1 MNDKLVKIHNYLK
14 EEEDNE
20 FENFYNRINLYYSNI
35 VAEMKLVCV
44 ENLKVYQIKEIE
56 TDNKLKV

>member
-1 MNDKLVKIHNYLK
+1 MNDKLVKIQNYLK

-20 FENFYNRINLYYSNI
+20 FEDFYNRINLYYSNI
-35 VAEMKLVCV
+35 VAEMKLICV